1 MKNYIYMVLKK
12 FAYEYKEAHGV
23 RPSKWDC
30 MCYMNGYNP
39 DESVRNIFEVLNA
52 LEDEHVITYSIPA
65 DGWGH

>member
-1 MKNYIYMVLKK
+1 MKNYIYTVLKK
-12 FAYEYKEAHGV
+12 FAREFKEARGV

-39 DESVRNIFEVLNA
+39 DETVRNIFTVLDV
-52 LEDEHVITYSIPA
+52 LYEEGDITYSVPA